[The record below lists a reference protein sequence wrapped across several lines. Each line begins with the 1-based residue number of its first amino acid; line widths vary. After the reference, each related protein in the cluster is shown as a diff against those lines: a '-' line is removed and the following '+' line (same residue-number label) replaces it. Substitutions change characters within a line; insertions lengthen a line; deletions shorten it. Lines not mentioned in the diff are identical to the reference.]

1 MNNGEKYHWI
11 YIIILIVI
19 FLVAGILGYIS
30 DKNRPEV
37 NEPVNNNPVIDN
49 NIESEEINK

>member
-19 FLVAGILGYIS
+19 FLVGGILGYIY

-37 NEPVNNNPVIDN
+37 NDPINNVPVVDN
-49 NIESEEINK
+49 K